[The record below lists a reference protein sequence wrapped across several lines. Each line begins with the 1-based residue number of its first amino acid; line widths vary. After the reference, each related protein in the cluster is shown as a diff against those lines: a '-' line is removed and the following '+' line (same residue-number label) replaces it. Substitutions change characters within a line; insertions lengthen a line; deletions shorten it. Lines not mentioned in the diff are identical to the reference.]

1 MAVVGDLAGN
11 PITLQN
17 AAEESTLQRAVAAL
31 NVIAQKSAGG
41 GIDSRSLSIFQQN
54 LRSASS
60 QAGAAGT
67 QLSGVGTAANMA
79 SGALNRAGS
88 VFSSAG
94 SVMSQMLAS
103 SQKATASLSGG
114 FAAAKSRLD
123 TAIQSS
129 AVPEAAKKAVM
140 AFTNT
145 LAVGGTVY
153 LAQIESYQRAAQA
166 GADLGGSLTK
176 AHLTAVQAG
185 LNLSQFTDA
194 LRQSPE
200 AFALFAGGTQQG
212 AANFARMNRVI
223 QGNLL
228 GPLSRLGVNAT
239 ELTARTAE
247 ATQSLLRAGYTA
259 DQLAANQGRVQEIVV
274 QDIAIQRQRAKLNGT
289 TLEQERQKMKAT
301 QGNLDVEL
309 AAQTAGLNDKQRQA
323 LERSFESLQRFGP
336 SAQQLMLQMVAMG
349 TPMNEATAVLQT
361 MQPEL
366 ARAITSASNEIKNTT
381 NPNAIAFANMESR
394 MDADRLARDRAA
406 NAPLAFALR
415 ATGTQGAATN
425 ALSESFMGLNTSL
438 IQLRS
443 GAIKALE
450 TDMQELGKE
459 ADKATQGMARLA
471 VATQGMITTLA
482 SSAAEMT
489 KASVPDVASGLAN
502 ILDQAISPFAD
513 AVATFVDGV
522 SGLVS
527 TILPGNRHV
536 GTFGA
541 TGQATEPK
549 DATVKI
555 LKGESVFTP
564 NMIDNMKNTIR
575 GLSSA
580 AAANFQSAQSP
591 MPTLGSQLP
600 QMTEAIKNLRDQ
612 LLGEKEMYG
621 TAVSEDTAILQGRQP
636 LTTSPSVMSLKP
648 EIEEAIK
655 QIAMGTMENGI
666 MISRSGNTMADLL
679 EDIKMISR

>member
-54 LRSASS
+54 LRNAS
-60 QAGAAGT
+60 GLLHAAGNE
-67 QLSGVGTAANMA
+67 LGGVGTAANMA

-123 TAIQSS
+123 TAIKQS
-129 AVPEAAKKAVM
+129 AVPETAKKAVM

-145 LAVGGTVY
+145 LALGGTVY

-259 DQLAANQGRVQEIVV
+259 DQLAANQGRVQQIVV

-366 ARAITSASNEIKNTT
+366 ARAISEASSEIKNTT
-381 NPNAIAFANMESR
+381 NPNALAFSNFQKRLNA
-394 MDADRLARDRAA
+394 DAVARDRAA
-406 NAPLAFALR
+406 NAPLAFVLR
-415 ATGTQGAATN
+415 STGTQGAATN

-471 VATQGMITTLA
+471 VATQGIITTLA

-489 KASVPDVASGLAN
+489 KDGVPDVVSGVAK
-502 ILDQAISPFAD
+502 ILDDAASPFAD

-522 SGLVS
+522 ASFVSG
-527 TILPGNRHV
+527 IFGRDV
-536 GTFGA
+536 GTYGA
-541 TGQATEPK
+541 TGQITEPK
-549 DATVKI
+549 DIVTKI
-555 LKGESVFTP
+555 HKGEIVYTP
-564 NMIDNMKNTIR
+564 NQIANLENTVR
-575 GLSSA
+575 GLSSS
-580 AAANFQSAQSP
+580 AAANFQSVQSP

-600 QMTEAIKNLRDQ
+600 QMTEAIKHLRDQ

-621 TAVSEDTAILQGRQP
+621 TAVSEDTAILQGMQP

-655 QIAMGTMENGI
+655 QIAMGTLQNVDATT
-666 MISRSGNTMADLL
+666 RSGEAMTDLL
-679 EDIKMISR
+679 TDIKMISR

>member
-54 LRSASS
+54 LRSASG
-60 QAGAAGT
+60 QARAAGNE
-67 QLSGVGTAANMA
+67 LGGVGTAANMA
-79 SGALNRAGS
+79 GSALNKTAGM
-88 VFSSAG
+88 FNSAG
-94 SVMSQMLAS
+94 SAMQRLLSS
-103 SQKATASLSGG
+103 SQKGSFDLAGG
-114 FAAAKSRLD
+114 FAAAKERLI
-123 TAIQSS
+123 TAVDNSGISN
-129 AVPEAAKKAVM
+129 AATKTVAF
-140 AFTNT
+140 FTNA
-145 LAVGGTVY
+145 LAAGSTVY

-166 GADLGGSLTK
+166 GADLGGSLTQ
-176 AHLTAVQAG
+176 AHRTAVQAG
-185 LNLSQFTDA
+185 LNLTQFTDA

-259 DQLAANQGRVQEIVV
+259 DQLAANQGRVQQIVV

-323 LERSFESLQRFGP
+323 LQRSFESLQKFGP
-336 SAQQLMLQMVAMG
+336 SAQQAMLQMVAMG
-349 TPMNEATAVLQT
+349 TPMNEATATLMT

-381 NPNAIAFANMESR
+381 NPNATAFANMESR

-450 TDMQELGKE
+450 TDMKALSEQ
-459 ADKATQGMARLA
+459 ADRATQGMAGLA
-471 VATQGMITTLA
+471 TATQSIITSLA
-482 SSAAEMT
+482 NAAADMT
-489 KASVPDVASGLAN
+489 QGGVADLTSGLAN
-502 ILDQAISPFAD
+502 ITASTIKPFAD
-513 AVATFVDGV
+513 AIGVATGALAEFIANITGT
-522 SGLVS
+522 S
-527 TILPGNRHV
+527 TALPTPEPFN
-536 GTFGA
+536 FG
-541 TGQATEPK
+541 
-549 DATVKI
+549 
-555 LKGESVFTP
+555 
-564 NMIDNMKNTIR
+564 
-575 GLSSA
+575 
-580 AAANFQSAQSP
+580 
-591 MPTLGSQLP
+591 TLGTTGRLMEDFGSGTLAMLHGREAVVTEKQMANLMGNLNAYREGVANQLA
-600 QMTEAIKNLRDQ
+600 Q
-612 LLGEKEMYG
+612 EKSMYG
-621 TAVSEDTAILQGRQP
+621 AAVSEDTAMLEAQQLQTPG
-636 LTTSPSVMSLKP
+636 PSVMSLKP

-655 QIAMGTMENGI
+655 QIAMGTMQNVTATT
-666 MISRSGNTMADLL
+666 RSGTTMADLL

>member
-54 LRSASS
+54 LRSASG
-60 QAGAAGT
+60 QARAAGNE
-67 QLSGVGTAANMA
+67 LGGVGTAANMA
-79 SGALNRAGS
+79 GSALNKTAGM
-88 VFSSAG
+88 FNSAG
-94 SVMSQMLAS
+94 SAMQRLLSS
-103 SQKATASLSGG
+103 SQKGSFDLAGG

-123 TAIQSS
+123 TAIKQS
-129 AVPEAAKKAVM
+129 AIPETATTVLKG
-140 AFTNT
+140 FTN
-145 LAVGGTVY
+145 LIALGGTVY

-166 GADLGGSLTK
+166 GADLGGSLTQ
-176 AHLTAVQAG
+176 AHRTAVQAG
-185 LNLSQFTDA
+185 LNLTQFTDA

-259 DQLAANQGRVQEIVV
+259 DQLAANQGRVQQIVV
-274 QDIAIQRQRAKLNGT
+274 EDIKIQRMRAKLNGT
-289 TLEQERQKMKAT
+289 TLEQERQKMKAA

-309 AAQTAGLNDKQRQA
+309 AAQTAGLNDKQRKA
-323 LERSFESLQRFGP
+323 LEASYVSLQKFGP

-366 ARAITSASNEIKNTT
+366 AKAITSASNEIKNTA
-381 NPNAIAFANMESR
+381 NPNALAFANMESR
-394 MDADRLARDRAA
+394 MDPDAVARDRAA
-406 NAPLAFALR
+406 NASLAFVLR
-415 ATGTQGAATN
+415 STGTQGVATN

-450 TDMQELGKE
+450 TDMNKLSEQ
-459 ADKATQGMARLA
+459 ADRATQGMAGVA
-471 VATQGMITTLA
+471 TATQGLITA
-482 SSAAEMT
+482 
-489 KASVPDVASGLAN
+489 LAN
-502 ILDQAISPFAD
+502 AAADTTQGGVADLTSAIAKITESTIKPFAD
-513 AVATFVDGV
+513 AVGVATGAITEFIAKMTGT
-522 SGLVS
+522 S
-527 TILPGNRHV
+527 TELPIRHN
-536 GTFGA
+536 GTLGA
-541 TGQATEPK
+541 TGRLMEDFGSGTPIMAGGNELMVTEK
-549 DATVKI
+549 QMINLMTNLGAAK
-555 LKGESVFTP
+555 EVFA
-564 NMIDNMKNTIR
+564 NQLAQER
-575 GLSSA
+575 A
-580 AAANFQSAQSP
+580 AYSN
-591 MPTLGSQLP
+591 
-600 QMTEAIKNLRDQ
+600 
-612 LLGEKEMYG
+612 
-621 TAVSEDTAILQGRQP
+621 AVSEDAAMVQQTETPGPR
-636 LTTSPSVMSLKP
+636 VMSLKP

-655 QIAMGTMENGI
+655 QIAMGTMENVTATT
-666 MISRSGNTMADLL
+666 RSGEAMTDLL
-679 EDIKMISR
+679 TDIKMISR